1 MNKNK
6 KYRRGALIT
15 VVIITV
21 VAVFAN
27 LLVQKLFEQYPLKLD
42 VSSNKLFS
50 LSQSTLDLLD
60 RLDTDIT
67 VLYLE
72 GTGSEGQMYV
82 PDQVKRVVDVYRS
95 HSGGKIKAESVD
107 PARNPDLAQKYPDL
121 MMEYSSIIFAA
132 GDRAKEVKSS
142 EWISY
147 SSSEVSV

>member
-95 HSGGKIKAESVD
+95 HSGGKIKVESVD
-107 PARNPDLAQKYPDL
+107 PARNPDLAQKYPD
-121 MMEYSSIIFAA
+121 
-132 GDRAKEVKSS
+132 
-142 EWISY
+142 
-147 SSSEVSV
+147 